1 MEYQK
6 IANLIDDDTLD
17 QPSKF
22 RTRNWVEIN
31 DESRGAY
38 NVNSQ
43 IKFKTTMLKSSL
55 CDYSDAYILV
65 KGTISVNNTAAQGAA
80 ANNTNKKVI
89 FKNCAPFTNCIS
101 EINNTQIDNAKDIDI
116 VMPMYNLIEYSD
128 NYAKTTG
135 SIWQYC
141 KDIPARNNNNEITEF
156 TLVNTTDSFKFKAKI
171 TGQTEDDGTK
181 DVEIMVPLK
190 YLSNFWRT
198 LEMPLINCE
207 VNLILTWSS
216 TCVLISTNIPNQA
229 AIFEIT
235 DTKLYVPVVTLSTQ
249 ENTKFLQQLES
260 GFKRVINWNK
270 YLSKPELLAQN
281 PNLNHLV
288 EPSFQGVNRL
298 FVLAFENDN
307 DGTSNEQS
315 YLPTVEIKDY
325 NTMINGE
332 NVFDQPI
339 KNTKVTYD
347 NIRKIAT
354 GQGDDYTTRCLLNYP
369 YFANTYKMFA
379 VNLSKQQALDAD
391 PRAIQQI
398 NFTANIDRAA
408 ANKSLLYSGRSKR
421 NYSRLFTGNSKSIV
435 NKIIFNLNTYKCFAL
450 VSTTLIK

>member
-6 IANLIDDDTLD
+6 IANLIDDTPN

-22 RTRNWVEIN
+22 RTRNCVEIN
-31 DESRGAY
+31 DESRAAY

-55 CDYSDAYILV
+55 CDYSDVYILV
-65 KGTISVNNTAAQGAA
+65 KGTVSVNNTAAASVA
-80 ANNTNKKVI
+80 VNNNDRKVI

-135 SIWQYC
+135 SLWHYC
-141 KDIPARNNNNEITEF
+141 KDIPARNNNDEIVIF
-156 TLVNTTDSFKFKAKI
+156 RFNNTTDSFNFKAKI
-171 TGQTEDDGTK
+171 TGQTGDDGRK
-181 DVEIMVPLK
+181 DVEIIVPLK

-207 VNLILTWSS
+207 VNFILTWSS
-216 TCVLISTNIPNQA
+216 TCVLIASNILNQN
-229 AIFEIT
+229 AIFAIT
-235 DTKLYVPVVTLSTQ
+235 DAKVYVPVVTLSTQ
-249 ENTKFLQQLES
+249 ENTKFLQQLKS

-281 PNLNHLV
+281 PNLNHLI

-298 FVLAFENDN
+298 FVLAFEND
-307 DGTSNEQS
+307 DHRTSDDRY

-325 NTMINGE
+325 NIIINGE
-332 NVFDQPI
+332 NFFDQPI
-339 KNTKVTYD
+339 KNIKVTYE
-347 NIRKIAT
+347 NIRKIAI
-354 GQGDDYTTRCLLNYP
+354 GQGDDYTTGCLLDYP
-369 YFANTYKMFA
+369 
-379 VNLSKQQALDAD
+379 
-391 PRAIQQI
+391 
-398 NFTANIDRAA
+398 
-408 ANKSLLYSGRSKR
+408 
-421 NYSRLFTGNSKSIV
+421 
-435 NKIIFNLNTYKCFAL
+435 
-450 VSTTLIK
+450 